1 MTALCRTMDTEE
13 ENKLKKGDLL
23 CKMDLVRVLVQI
35 FVSLES
41 LSTDKADDCNESA
54 PSTVLHP
61 FYPSPPPPHLCEKH
75 HLLYSVKPRVKL
87 RQWSATT
94 VYYLNT

>member
-1 MTALCRTMDTEE
+1 MDTEE

-41 LSTDKADDCNESA
+41 LSTDKADDWNKSA
-54 PSTVLHP
+54 PSTV
-61 FYPSPPPPHLCEKH
+61 
-75 HLLYSVKPRVKL
+75 
-87 RQWSATT
+87 
-94 VYYLNT
+94 